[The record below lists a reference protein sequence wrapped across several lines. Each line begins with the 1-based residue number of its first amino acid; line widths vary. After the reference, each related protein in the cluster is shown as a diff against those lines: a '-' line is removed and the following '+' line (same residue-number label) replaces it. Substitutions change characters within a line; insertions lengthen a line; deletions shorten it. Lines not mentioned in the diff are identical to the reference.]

1 VAKRRISNREMKD
14 IAEARIS
21 VLLNLARAEGMSGNM
36 GRSKRYFQLA
46 RAVSMRTNTSLPE
59 GTLFC
64 HGCQMLLLPGRN
76 CRVRLRHGKV
86 IMHCLD
92 CDEIRRRPYYME
104 KGDSNGEEAYEK
116 GTEGEGH
123 RT

>member
-1 VAKRRISNREMKD
+1 MKD

-21 VLLNLARAEGMSGNM
+21 VLLNLARVEGMSGNIE
-36 GRSKRYFQLA
+36 RSKRYFQLA
-46 RAVSMRTNTSLPE
+46 RAVSMRTNTPLPE
-59 GTLFC
+59 GTLYC

-92 CDEIRRRPYYME
+92 CDEIRRRPYHE
-104 KGDSNGEEAYEK
+104 GKGDSNGEEADEK

>member
-1 VAKRRISNREMKD
+1 LAKRRISNREMKD

-36 GRSKRYFQLA
+36 ERSKRYFQLA
-46 RAVSMRTNTSLPE
+46 RAVSMRTNTALPE
-59 GTLFC
+59 GTLYC

-76 CRVRLRHGKV
+76 CRVRLRNGKV
-86 IMHCLD
+86 VVHCLA
-92 CDEIRRRPYYME
+92 CDSIRRRPYVRN
-104 KGDSNGEEAYEK
+104 KGERNGEKADKE